1 MARLVKVG
9 AALSPI
15 MPSLPLLQ
23 AVSEGPPGSQRNNK
37 SVAIQQIVDG
47 SQNEGIDI
55 LDTGFDVSPSF
66 PNDLAD
72 VLRVRP
78 GP

>member
-9 AALSPI
+9 AALSAI
-15 MPSLPLLQ
+15 MPYLPLLQ
-23 AVSEGPPGSQRNNK
+23 AVSEGPPGSQRNSK
-37 SVAIQQIVDG
+37 STAIRQVMDG

-55 LDTGFDVSPSF
+55 LDAAFDVSLCF